1 MIDVKKLRELSK
13 ETRHMAYVASEI
25 GHAGAAEQ
33 FIECA
38 DAILALCDRLEAMER
53 EREDQNRYLAAQ
65 SAEIAGLKQRLAQQP
80 NYCDIH
86 CKKFCQNSV
95 HGMCDGPPEQQQS
108 VEVMEKKILELAD
121 KYCIDYGGDY
131 SRNAKEHEF
140 DLLAFVRAVL
150 SDPTQQPSG
159 EVTDIELLNAMA
171 PHLNDADGGYIV
183 DYAAQSVVAAGRAAI
198 AINAA
203 RTQGGESWPLPASKT
218 TTSSRSS

>member
-121 KYCIDYGGDY
+121 KYRIDYGGDY
-131 SRNAKEHEF
+131 SRNAKEHEL

-150 SDPTQQPSG
+150 PASTQQLSG
-159 EVTDIELLNAMA
+159 LSEFLRNHANYIAAKAPEVVEHIKQLRAWA
-171 PHLNDADGGYIV
+171 DALDGMPQTV
-183 DYAAQSVVAAGRAAI
+183 TQQSSGKVTKKGDA
-198 AINAA
+198 
-203 RTQGGESWPLPASKT
+203 
-218 TTSSRSS
+218 